1 MTKEKTV
8 CFTGH
13 RPEKLPGYKDPDS
26 GILDMIKS
34 MLYYRIYSAAQ
45 AGYEYF
51 ISGVARGVDLWAAES
66 VLEIKKKFPRIQ
78 LICAKP
84 FAAHGSSFR
93 GKDLWTYN
101 NVIDRADEVVCVSDK
116 YSYSCYKARNY
127 YMVDRSSCL
136 IGVVSDYKS
145 GTGQTIAY
153 ARKSGLKISL
163 IKTEDIILSSGY
175 VEKNSQIMFD

>member
-1 MTKEKTV
+1 MIKEKTV

-13 RPEKLPGYKDPDS
+13 RPEKLPGYNDPDS
-26 GILDMIKS
+26 GILGMIKS
-34 MLYYRIYSAAQ
+34 MLFYRIYSAAQ

-66 VLEIKKKFPRIQ
+66 VLEIKKKFPDIK

-84 FAAHGSSFR
+84 FAEHGNSFKS
-93 GKDLWTYN
+93 KDLWAYN
-101 NVIDRADEVVCVSDK
+101 NIIERADEVVCVSDK
-116 YSYSCYKARNY
+116 YSSSCYKARNY
-127 YMVDRSSCL
+127 YMVDHSSCL

-153 ARKSGLKISL
+153 AKKSGLKISL
-163 IKTEDIILSSGY
+163 IKTEDIILGAGY
-175 VEKNSQIMFD
+175 VDKSPQIIFD